1 MVGAE
6 EMDRIKYEMLRQ
18 EFPFLNKIKE
28 FQEWG
33 MNCHV
38 RVQKADLEL
47 LRRTPETEKHDTS
60 CFTAYKY
67 EKVYF
72 VSENGDI
79 KMDAVNGS
87 NCFISH
93 VSGTPSRETEGE
105 TIGNALINYPV
116 DVLEFVVLTHEEYDD
131 SINQVIDEKNITI
144 FKGNW
149 KQLQSLYETE
159 LIEKAQKEIRDEYLE
174 SATEFG
180 CNENGFWIRCLNGA
194 TYMVTEEEMVQ
205 RLSSRE
211 VVENLEVHLREIG
224 TIDLVYYETYP
235 NGNRSRRNAIYTFK
249 DGYWFSDKQDAP
261 VDWKPQEKLIG
272 FMNQNYDFHQRRVL
286 ARRYLLQ
293 LAKDKRSV
301 KA

>member
-1 MVGAE
+1 
-6 EMDRIKYEMLRQ
+6 MDRIKYEMLRQ

-38 RVQKADLEL
+38 RVQKADLDF
-47 LRRTPETEKHDTS
+47 LRKIPETEKHDTS

-72 VSENGDI
+72 VSEDGDI
-79 KMDAVNGS
+79 RTDAVNTS
-87 NCFISH
+87 NYFISH
-93 VSGTPSRETEGE
+93 VSGTPSRETKGE
-105 TIGNALINYPV
+105 SIGNALINYPV
-116 DVLEFVVLTHEEYDD
+116 DVLEFIVLTHEEYDD

-149 KQLQSLYETE
+149 KELQSSYENE
-159 LIEKAQKEIRDEYLE
+159 LIEKAQKEIRDEYLR

-180 CNENGFWIRCLNGA
+180 YNENGFWIRCLNDA
-194 TYMVTEEEMVQ
+194 TYTVTEEEMIQ
-205 RLSSRE
+205 RMASKE
-211 VVENLEVHLREIG
+211 VIEGLETCLREIG

-249 DGYWFSDKQDAP
+249 DGYWFSDKKDAP
-261 VDWKPQEKLIG
+261 VYWKPQSQLIG
-272 FMNQNYDFHQRRVL
+272 FMNQNVDSHERRLL
-286 ARRYLLQ
+286 ARRYLLEIVRN
-293 LAKDKRSV
+293 KGSV